1 MAVASQKIRFGS
13 KDLWQIATAG
23 DLDHLETALAD
34 GGDINAANN
43 FGLTPLMM
51 AAYHGRAEMVKA
63 LVERGADVNAVDNGG
78 LTAARLAKDAGH
90 QETVATFAALGVDTA
105 APRNKA
111 PRRVGVIHDDRLDAI
126 DDDGSHSTKR
136 DKEDDGSHSTRRD
149 KEVRTLTDPPEIWE
163 LVQAAPGKVN
173 RTSTLGANF
182 KILRPILLAAHF
194 KSLRPILLAT
204 FALVVIGGVVAWFM
218 TPREQTEADA
228 VAPPI
233 VKTVGRTATLV
244 PSAPVAEG
252 VKPTSAR
259 RIRATGRAQGAYV
272 SLTSE
277 ASRDQVVTKTKG
289 SRSTHSVIT
298 ARVSRSYT
306 RRRPSHV
313 SPLTPTRLRR
323 NETAGKEPE
332 NASAPAPPAS
342 TATPKPKVIQW
353 P

>member
-1 MAVASQKIRFGS
+1 MAAASQKIRFGS

-78 LTAARLAKDAGH
+78 LTAARLAQDAGH

-126 DDDGSHSTKR
+126 DDPGLHSTQ
-136 DKEDDGSHSTRRD
+136 RD

-163 LVQAAPGKVN
+163 LVQAAPRKVN
-173 RTSTLGANF
+173 GTSTLGA
-182 KILRPILLAAHF
+182 HF
-194 KSLRPILLAT
+194 KPLRPILLAT

-218 TPREQTEADA
+218 TRPEQTEADV
-228 VAPPI
+228 VATPV
-233 VKTVGRTATLV
+233 VKTVERTGTLV
-244 PSAPVAEG
+244 PSAPLAEAM
-252 VKPTSAR
+252 KPTSAR
-259 RIRATGRAQGAYV
+259 RIKVTGRAAGAYE

-277 ASRDQVVTKTKG
+277 ASRDQVETKAKG
-289 SRSTHSVIT
+289 SRPSHSVTT
-298 ARVSRSYT
+298 ARVSRTYT

-313 SPLTPTRLRR
+313 SPLTSTRLRR
-323 NETAGKEPE
+323 NETAGRESE
-332 NASAPAPPAS
+332 NASATAPAAS
-342 TATPKPKVIQW
+342 TAPPKPKVIQW